1 MSLAARLCPEAACL
15 SGALIK
21 EAIEDLEWGALSSSM
36 TLRMQQ
42 SPAQIQL
49 SGHDSGDISIQ
60 LPVLYGAL
68 TLRACSLPV
77 ASACAA
83 LLL

>member
-1 MSLAARLCPEAACL
+1 MHA
-15 SGALIK
+15 GALIK

-60 LPVLYGAL
+60 LPVLYGAPFWQSQVCQCMP
-68 TLRACSLPV
+68 A
-77 ASACAA
+77 
-83 LLL
+83 